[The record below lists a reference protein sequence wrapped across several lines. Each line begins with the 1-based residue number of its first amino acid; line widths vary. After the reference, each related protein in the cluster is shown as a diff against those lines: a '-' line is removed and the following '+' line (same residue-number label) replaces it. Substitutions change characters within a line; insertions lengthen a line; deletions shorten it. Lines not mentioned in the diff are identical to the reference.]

1 MSFEWTPQN
10 ITALI
15 ALWDEGL
22 PTSEIGRRLGITKN
36 AVIGKVHR
44 LGLKKRGSPIKER
57 PEAEKPKIDE
67 SLVTL
72 AKLRPG
78 MCSWPI
84 GEPGDPDFHFCGEKV
99 HEDKPYC
106 KAHCADAYIRITK
119 DGRKVRAA

>member
-1 MSFEWTPQN
+1 MSTTNEWTPQRIN
-10 ITALI
+10 ALI

-44 LGLKKRGSPIKER
+44 LGLSKRGSPIKER
-57 PEAEKPKIDE
+57 PKKVVDE
-67 SLVTL
+67 NQVTL

-84 GEPGDPDFHFCGEKV
+84 GEPGDESFHFCGEEV
-99 HEDKPYC
+99 MEGKPYC
-106 KAHCADAYIRITK
+106 QGHCAKAYIKITK
-119 DGRKVRAA
+119 DGRKVAAA